1 MLTLFIFKWVDF
13 ASDLNKLLLC
23 KLSSNKL
30 CACFTIL
37 VSLKNSFF
45 KKDKNW
51 GPLTTAITSVPHK
64 NLTLDLEQP
73 QQVKEVTVGC
83 NWAKLHTP
91 TQVVHQISVS
101 TWVPL
106 TSACSSF
113 EAKDPVERE
122 GKTHK
127 ENSQLKPS
135 TQSFC
140 SSNWRADT
148 TPKRVVIAAKQR
160 GSSATRPAQY
170 LLPHHQPYIYQGDNH
185 HSTLGKVM
193 TRIHIKPS
201 LPTKDAGQIFY
212 IGMLPHKNTPLISQ
226 KTTFSPKF
234 IETENVE

>member
-13 ASDLNKLLLC
+13 AFDLNKLLLC

-64 NLTLDLEQP
+64 NLALDLEQP

-91 TQVVHQISVS
+91 TQVVHQTSVS

-106 TSACSSF
+106 TSARSSF

-127 ENSQLKPS
+127 ENRVNLSPAHRASVPATGEQTLLLKGWWLPLS
-135 TQSFC
+135 
-140 SSNWRADT
+140 REE
-148 TPKRVVIAAKQR
+148 V
-160 GSSATRPAQY
+160 
-170 LLPHHQPYIYQGDNH
+170 LPHALHSIYFPIISH
-185 HSTLGKVM
+185 TSTKVI
-193 TRIHIKPS
+193 TI
-201 LPTKDAGQIFY
+201 
-212 IGMLPHKNTPLISQ
+212 TPL
-226 KTTFSPKF
+226 
-234 IETENVE
+234 